1 MLAATS
7 ARRTRVTLK
16 TQGVKDLVA
25 EVVASLPASERG
37 AHVIR
42 NVFIAIEHH
51 PAWRARYD
59 LECSA
64 LGRAWVV
71 NNWIG
76 KWTCHCVGHGGTKRQ
91 VTLNDCRLASSYSVL
106 D

>member
-1 MLAATS
+1 MA
-7 ARRTRVTLK
+7 LK
-16 TQGVKDLVA
+16 TQGVRDLVE
-25 EVVASLPASERG
+25 EVVASLDASERG

-42 NVFIAIEHH
+42 NVFVAIERR

-59 LECSA
+59 LECGV
-64 LGRAWVV
+64 LGEPWIV

-76 KWTCHCVGHGGTKRQ
+76 KWTCDCVGHTGPKRQ
-91 VTLNDCRLASSYSVL
+91 VTLAECSLAGSYSVL